1 MFIWNQYL
9 APLVENLFASPPVSS
24 NALIRIL
31 KESPSEP
38 EVSRTVTYSIL
49 LSRDIQHYPQ
59 ATRQQVQQE
68 ISGLKHQIHGHQ
80 KKHLI
85 YLSGK
90 DLLARIFQYIDT
102 KTLLNC
108 RATTKTFKHVVEK
121 GETWKSIRGN
131 KYWNFYDK
139 LLDSSAVACAPVT
152 ILAKQERSSEPST
165 KKEIH
170 SIKQI
175 EPACRR
181 EIESKFD
188 IALASFELTISHKVE
203 FSYLDHIEVRRPGNI
218 QVSFTIAP
226 IQTSV
231 KNRNKINKLSAIF
244 KAIERE
250 FNTAFN
256 EWNKQPRNQENLI
269 FKASQEAQRL
279 LGTKK
284 IRAIEKWDLINPS
297 SFEKPAKEL
306 FKFKE
311 QTQKMTKS
319 TQDDFEFIEIEN
331 ESDDDKEGSSQ
342 SCYF

>member
-1 MFIWNQYL
+1 
-9 APLVENLFASPPVSS
+9 
-24 NALIRIL
+24 
-31 KESPSEP
+31 
-38 EVSRTVTYSIL
+38 
-49 LSRDIQHYPQ
+49 
-59 ATRQQVQQE
+59 
-68 ISGLKHQIHGHQ
+68 
-80 KKHLI
+80 
-85 YLSGK
+85 
-90 DLLARIFQYIDT
+90 
-102 KTLLNC
+102 
-108 RATTKTFKHVVEK
+108 
-121 GETWKSIRGN
+121 
-131 KYWNFYDK
+131 
-139 LLDSSAVACAPVT
+139 
-152 ILAKQERSSEPST
+152 
-165 KKEIH
+165 
-170 SIKQI
+170 
-175 EPACRR
+175 
-181 EIESKFD
+181 
-188 IALASFELTISHKVE
+188 LTISHKVE